1 MEEQEDKRPRAALIN
16 REWFVAARRVLPA
29 DQLGRVLMAAVEYVI
44 EDVISDKL
52 SPDERIVFEMARPW
66 LDSDISAYRAR
77 CERNSRNARSQSQRV
92 AASGSESQRVAANT
106 TPTPTPTPT
115 TTPTLSR
122 EVEGGKEIEREKW
135 LIYGYFWSTGSKAIK
150 EELNAFWSYY
160 ESLGWKNN
168 KGAAIVSKLAAAR
181 MWRRQFENG
190 TAPNGS
196 DTWYKV
202 VQSCPVADY
211 RLWVGYLGAER
222 VEDRV
227 EVRLRLTT
235 AYLEKLAKILPEVS
249 RDLSRLWGAQRVD
262 LKGLIS

>member
-1 MEEQEDKRPRAALIN
+1 MEDQEDKRPRAALIN

-29 DQLGRVLMAAVEYVI
+29 DQLGRVLVATVEYVL
-44 EDVISDKL
+44 EDVTSDKL
-52 SPDERIVFEMARPW
+52 GADERIVFEMARPW

-106 TPTPTPTPT
+106 TPTTTPTPT
-115 TTPTLSR
+115 TTTTLSR
-122 EVEGGKEIEREKW
+122 EVSNEKEIEREKW

-196 DTWYKV
+196 DAWFKV
-202 VQSCPVADY
+202 VQSYSVADY
-211 RLWVGYLGAER
+211 WLWRAYIGAER
-222 VEDRV
+222 IEDRAV
-227 EVRLRLTT
+227 VRLRITND
-235 AYLEKLAKILPEVS
+235 YLQDVRKHMPAIDKELC
-249 RDLSRLWGAQRVD
+249 RLWGVNQVD
-262 LKGLIS
+262 LQALLT